1 MTKTIVG
8 KTAWVPN
15 EKKKLFSHISHCY
28 LNSIPKRHS
37 FLPSF
42 YTSPLFYVKQELLYR
57 IRKSEEEREKR
68 IIHCGE
74 ALPRGSGIDPRLRL
88 SHAPSTNLAD
98 GLQPLAVFIV
108 AGQQEAPVAA
118 GPPPPAQVGTDH
130 HKIQGVTQAV
140 QVVLLQLG
148 GGKAEDEGGLR
159 VIGGLR
165 RDWGEYENFHNG
177 DREWPP

>member
-1 MTKTIVG
+1 MTLKSCLPPSRLLITQ
-8 KTAWVPN
+8 
-15 EKKKLFSHISHCY
+15 EKKKFFSHISHCY

-118 GPPPPAQVGTDH
+118 GPPPPAQKCKHFSTEY
-130 HKIQGVTQAV
+130 TQRT
-140 QVVLLQLG
+140 
-148 GGKAEDEGGLR
+148 R
-159 VIGGLR
+159 VSSAGRQTICVPPGSR
-165 RDWGEYENFHNG
+165 EHPSMASTNMG
-177 DREWPP
+177 DRPYF